1 MSITFSKADKSHIEK
16 YIIHRLEFIKSLGGV
31 FKNEDEFINN
41 TRLFLEQNIPLG
53 K

>member
-31 FKNEDEFINN
+31 FKNEDEFIN
-41 TRLFLEQNIPLG
+41 
-53 K
+53 